1 LKLTGRIVENV
12 NMKAY
17 AQAVRHQVYQ
27 LFDSLLAKHR
37 DGKLRTNDWS

>member
-1 LKLTGRIVENV
+1 
-12 NMKAY
+12 MKAY

-37 DGKLRTNDWS
+37 DGELIYATVCSRLSFQEYE